1 MSLQIDQLNE
11 KNHEVELKS
20 KLENSDL
27 KNELQSVKEELEQSE
42 ILRAKLLEQIKLAD
56 SSKVKLLKEAEERY
70 LLIYLF

>member
-1 MSLQIDQLNE
+1 
-11 KNHEVELKS
+11 
-20 KLENSDL
+20 L